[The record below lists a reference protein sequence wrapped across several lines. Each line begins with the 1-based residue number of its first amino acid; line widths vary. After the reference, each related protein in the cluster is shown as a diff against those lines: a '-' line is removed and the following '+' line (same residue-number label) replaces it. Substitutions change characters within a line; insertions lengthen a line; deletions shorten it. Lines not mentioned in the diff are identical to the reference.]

1 MPISS
6 FFGGVQR
13 FAGQALGQAQ
23 RAYSQLDQASGGW
36 LPGGGIASPVTKAI
50 FPAQKYPG
58 RSKELERITGV
69 KGRFVDPAENPT
81 LVRRTASA
89 ISPRWGDADYANP
102 LLNEIGMSNYKG
114 GATPK
119 ERRIEFHELGHL
131 NPKDKGLYSY
141 FGVLGRGLQGISEKT
156 GNFPPLGLAAGL
168 ALQHTDAPE
177 EDRAERFANRFAK
190 IGKYDMHDLYGMDVN
205 DDGSSDYGN
214 MLRREGKE
222 LADQSLNKMTDPYNF
237 LSKATKF
244 VNEQRAKPI
253 QSNLATVDTNMN
265 TYFEQNPNMTFNTS
279 PPEFRELVKKRQG
292 LHAELRNL
300 GIDPYQ

>member
-36 LPGGGIASPVTKAI
+36 LPGGGVASPVTKAI

-58 RSKELERITGV
+58 RSRELERITGV

-81 LVRRTASA
+81 LVRRAA
-89 ISPRWGDADYANP
+89 QVISPRWGDSDYANP
-102 LLNEIGMSNYKG
+102 LLNEVGISNYKG
-114 GATPK
+114 GTTPG
-119 ERRIEFHELGHL
+119 ERYVEFHELGHL

-168 ALQHTDAPE
+168 ALQYADAPE
-177 EDRAERFANRFAK
+177 EDRAERFASRFADNAPP
-190 IGKYDMHDLYGMDVN
+190 IY
-205 DDGSSDYGN
+205 DDGSSDYGDS
-214 MLRREGKE
+214 LRREGKE
-222 LADQSLNKMTDPYNF
+222 LTEQSLNKMTDPYNL

-253 QSNLATVDTNMN
+253 RANIATIDTKLRA
-265 TYFEQNPNMTFNTS
+265 YFDKDPDSETLSPELLKLSKEQGKLQN
-279 PPEFRELVKKRQG
+279 Q
-292 LHAELRNL
+292 LRNL

>member
-1 MPISS
+1 MPVSS

-36 LPGGGIASPVTKAI
+36 LPGGGVASPATKAI

-58 RSKELERITGV
+58 RSKELERITGI
-69 KGRFVDPAENPT
+69 KGRFVDPSENPT
-81 LVRRTASA
+81 LVRRAA
-89 ISPRWGDADYANP
+89 QVISPRWGDADYANP
-102 LLNEIGMSNYKG
+102 LLNEVGISNYKG
-114 GATPK
+114 GATPR
-119 ERRIEFHELGHL
+119 ERYIEFHELGHL

-156 GNFPPLGLAAGL
+156 GNFPPLGLASGL
-168 ALQHTDAPE
+168 ALQYADAPE
-177 EDRAERFANRFAK
+177 EDRAERFASRFAK
-190 IGKYDMHDLYGMDVN
+190 ASNYGSGRPIY

-222 LADQSLNKMTDPYNF
+222 LTEQSLNRMIDPYNL

-244 VNEQRAKPI
+244 VTEQRAKPL
-253 QSNLATVDTNMN
+253 QSNLTTVDANLN
-265 TYFEQNPNMTFNTS
+265 KYFEHNPNATFETLS
-279 PPEFRELVKKRQG
+279 PEARKLVKERQG
-292 LHAELRNL
+292 LHTELRNL